1 MVDTRQIPNPQNYR
15 SMEEWAQQLYYFL
28 SANTTRFGQTNN
40 PLPVLLPHIKDN
52 VTARAT
58 EDGILLFDPTEGR
71 AVVSINGTF
80 ENLLISDDLP

>member
-15 SMEEWAQQLYYFL
+15 SIEEWAQQLYYFL
-28 SANTTRFGQTNN
+28 STNTRFGQTNN

-58 EDGILLFDPTEGR
+58 EDGILLFDPSEER

-80 ENLLISDDLP
+80 ENLLIPSDLP

>member
-28 SANTTRFGQTNN
+28 STNTRFEQTNN
-40 PLPVLLPHIKDN
+40 PIPILLPHIKGN

-58 EDGILLFDPTEGR
+58 ENGILLYDPSIDR
-71 AVVSINGTF
+71 VVVSISGAY
-80 ENLLISDDLP
+80 EKLLIEDDLP